1 MKKFAIVI
9 VALLCLSSCKTALD
23 REYHADTLNS
33 DLEVIIARDN
43 MTEDELH
50 LFNTYLVNA
59 EINDIDLEGK
69 TYREILE
76 AAKKQ

>member
-1 MKKFAIVI
+1 MKKIAIAI
-9 VALLCLSSCKTALD
+9 IAILSLTACKSALD
-23 REYHADTLNS
+23 RPYHTDTLNS

-50 LFNTYLVNA
+50 LFNVYLVNA
-59 EINDIDLEGK
+59 EINGIDLEGK